1 MFDGKYFEW
10 NQKRI
15 KSIVDFYGYKFFYFK
30 RILDLGCGYG
40 DLGGV
45 VYRLGADVTGVD
57 ARQEHLK
64 IVNKKYTGIKTVQA
78 NLDAAWPF
86 HGQKFDLILDLG
98 LLCHLADYEA
108 HLKAVCASTTHLV
121 LETAVCDSDDPQ
133 KVIATEE
140 DKGAYDLSYSG
151 KGCRPSAAAIER
163 VLRDCGMNF
172 KRMDNSKFNAADYSY
187 DWYPK
192 NDNSTSLGKRRIWF
206 AVRENSPIQFANPAS
221 EMATP
226 PINITS
232 NTPQG
237 YITPIQNSGQ
247 PLTASPRPP
256 MSARMDAE
264 ARARAEAANASYGS
278 PGSTSYPG
286 PVYTYH
292 RALSVNDKVRFD
304 SKEFSLIEVDNFVAP
319 LAPPLNGVISPNSYS
334 SRMWYKKI
342 SPLFPGL
349 QLSRNVLSMPGFTK
363 VDKVPDVVMCSIDNL
378 QVYNRLWID
387 EWVGPALTDAHLDV
401 IRRCHTIITP
411 SLINAQE
418 IWKHIPHANIFRV
431 NKSWPSLEVEAAP
444 GDYFLYFEKSAALTN
459 LLFESWD
466 NRFGNLVVVGSSIKV
481 PSFVTFIS
489 DTESYVQIMKLVR
502 GAKAIIDISENNYYA
517 SGINRLVTGIG
528 GSIITNNHI
537 RFGEDITIIRQD
549 KKVSICPTSH
559 DIKRAIDKFMTR
571 SHPKASQAGA
581 YNQSIAEDI
590 RKIMGI

>member
-98 LLCHLADYEA
+98 LLCHLGDYEA

-133 KVIATEE
+133 KVIVVDE
-140 DKGAYDLSYSG
+140 DKGTYDLSYSG

-172 KRMDNSKFNAADYSY
+172 KRMDNSKFNASDYSY

-192 NDNSTSLGKRRIWF
+192 NDNSTSLSKRRIWF
-206 AVRENSPIQFANPAS
+206 AVRESSPIQFANPGS
-221 EMATP
+221 EMALP
-226 PINITS
+226 PVNITPS
-232 NTPQG
+232 PQG
-237 YITPIQNSGQ
+237 YITPIQNM
-247 PLTASPRPP
+247 PTTASPRPP

-264 ARARAEAANASYGS
+264 ARARVQAANASYGS
-278 PGSTSYPG
+278 PGNTSYPG
-286 PVYTYH
+286 PSPIHTYQ
-292 RALSVNDKVRFD
+292 RATNLNEKIRID
-304 SKEFSLIEVDNFVAP
+304 SKEFALIEVDSFIAS
-319 LAPPLNGVISPNSYS
+319 LAPPISGVISPNSYS

-342 SPLFPGL
+342 APAFPGL
-349 QLSRNVLSMPGFTK
+349 KLSKNVLSMPGFAK

-378 QVYNRLWID
+378 QVYNRIWID
-387 EWVGPALTDAHLDV
+387 EWFGLGLTDAHVDV
-401 IRRCHTIITP
+401 LKRCHTIITP

-431 NKSWPSLEVEAAP
+431 TKPWPDLEVEPAT
-444 GDYFLYFEKSAALTN
+444 GDYFLYFEKSPQLTE
-459 LLFESWD
+459 LLFNSWD
-466 NRFGNLVVVGSSIKV
+466 NKFGRLVVVGSSIKV

-489 DTESYVQIMKLVR
+489 DTESYVQIMKLIR
-502 GAKAIIDISENNYYA
+502 GAKAIIDLSDNNYYA
-517 SGINRLVTGIG
+517 SGINRLITGLG
-528 GSIITNNHI
+528 ASLITNNHI
-537 RFGEDITIIRQD
+537 RFGENIQIVQQNRQ
-549 KKVSICPTSH
+549 VSIYPTID
-559 DIKRAIDKFMTR
+559 DIKGSINKFMTR
-571 SHPKASQAGA
+571 ASSKASNSGA
-581 YNQSIAEDI
+581 YNQSVAEDV
-590 RKIMGI
+590 RKIIGV